1 MVMSVDLSESI
12 VSEAKTVSK
21 VLNRSIAGQIE
32 HWVKIGRIAEE
43 NPDLTYE
50 FIKNILIAQEEAK
63 EGRLEEYHFDS
74 K

>member
-1 MVMSVDLSESI
+1 MAMTVKLSESI
-12 VSEAKTVSK
+12 ISEAKIMSK
-21 VLNRSIAGQIE
+21 ALNRSIAGQIE
-32 HWVKIGRIAEE
+32 HWARIGRIAEE

-63 EGRLEEYHFDS
+63 ADKLETYHFDS